1 MNATSRHLLPALALA
16 IVLAAGCAHVGIG
29 TTSIADIKR
38 SPAAFEGKEVV
49 MKGTVREVTKVPLV
63 DLKSYVLADST
74 GEITVTTKSPPPA
87 RGEKLIVRGDV
98 SSAAIVG
105 GHSFGLHVG
114 ERDRSGTF

>member
-49 MKGTVREVTKVPLV
+49 MKGTVREGFSLGSVGDK
-63 DLKSYVLADST
+63 LKL
-74 GEITVTTKSPPPA
+74 PPA
-87 RGEKLIVRGDV
+87 VSAGIVLMET
-98 SSAAIVG
+98 SHTAK
-105 GHSFGLHVG
+105 
-114 ERDRSGTF
+114 